1 VFARVVE
8 TIMIFALGFL
18 AATLIALLI
27 IPAINARAERLA
39 RRRTEALLPM
49 SISELTA
56 EKDLLRA
63 EFAVLQRRMERK
75 AAKAMSVKHAS
86 MEELGRRALRID
98 ALEAELSDRDGAM
111 AALRAE
117 LSDVQARLSTTEAEL
132 AAANAALSGTR
143 ETLAA
148 IEDAHRKTL
157 DELANSRSELDRV
170 KTAMSASKAELALV
184 QEKLQAEELARIDLE
199 TRHNQALSEL
209 DTKRIT
215 ISDLET
221 RLATQTARG
230 HDFERALSERRG
242 ELSEERQRL
251 ADFAKDLLA
260 EQERGLL
267 LDQRIREL
275 EKDRDA
281 KAADVAKLAAQVDEL
296 SRERDALKAS
306 LEAQTASAAAIQKE
320 LDEARRRGMPV
331 PTGEVESGSDH
342 AQEINSLSE
351 RVELLRAEKASLEG
365 ALSVARQERTRLDE
379 ELAALHRRTDANSEA
394 IRAENAELRQ
404 RIVEVADEIMQAASQ
419 RKADR
424 KDRSVSH

>member
-63 EFAVLQRRMERK
+63 EFAVLQRRIERK
-75 AAKAMSVKHAS
+75 AAQAMAVKHES

-98 ALEAELSDRDGAM
+98 ALEAELSDRDGAV

-117 LSDVQARLSTTEAEL
+117 LSDVQARLTTTEEER

-170 KTAMSASKAELALV
+170 KAARSASKAELALIE
-184 QEKLQAEELARIDLE
+184 EKLQAEELAHIDLE

-230 HDFERALSERRG
+230 HDFERALGERRG

-281 KAADVAKLAAQVDEL
+281 RAADAADLTARVDALA
-296 SRERDALKAS
+296 RERDALQAS
-306 LEAQTASAAAIQKE
+306 LDAQTASAAALQKE
-320 LDEARRRGMPV
+320 LDEAHRGPAR
-331 PTGEVESGSDH
+331 PGEVKIERDNT
-342 AQEINSLSE
+342 QELNSLNE
-351 RVELLRAEKASLEG
+351 RVEVLKAEKASLEG
-365 ALSVARQERTRLDE
+365 ALSVAREERVRLDE
-379 ELAALHRRTDANSEA
+379 ELAALRRRGDASSEA
-394 IRAENAELRQ
+394 IKAENAELRQ
-404 RIVEVADEIMQAASQ
+404 RIVEVADEIMQAASR

-424 KDRSVSH
+424 KGRSASH